1 MKYLIFLLACSFASP
16 LFLQENPLF
25 LQDNLGES
33 CLKNPNFN
41 FTSFTVQYWPIY
53 LGIPYSLIFSGVFTS
68 EELLDQITVGIRREG
83 HTWDYSFFNY
93 NQNFK
98 KGDYSVHVF
107 IEESKGLLPVTS
119 DKNFNPVITVKCFDK
134 LKCTRKLKNVT
145 SGATSI

>member
-98 KGDYSVHVF
+98 KGDLNTFTINMPGPPQKGSYISQVTFHRPNYSIF
-107 IEESKGLLPVTS
+107 SCWQIAYQII
-119 DKNFNPVITVKCFDK
+119 N
-134 LKCTRKLKNVT
+134 
-145 SGATSI
+145 

>member
-1 MKYLIFLLACSFASP
+1 M
-16 LFLQENPLF
+16 
-25 LQDNLGES
+25 D
-33 CLKNPNFN
+33 KNEPK
-41 FTSFTVQYWPIY
+41 P
-53 LGIPYSLIFSGVFTS
+53 
-68 EELLDQITVGIRREG
+68 EEKDQSNEEK
-83 HTWDYSFFNY
+83 
-93 NQNFK
+93 FK